1 MPDGNPRQRDDLF
14 SANVGNN
21 PGGFPIVDMGA
32 YELPV
37 PAPPG
42 GNEDC
47 NGNFVN
53 DLIDILNGTS
63 QDCNDNLVPDS
74 CDIAAGTSRDA
85 NGNGIPDECELAA
98 GSADITGPGGGPPDG
113 CVDSNDLT
121 KLLGEWCSVVGG
133 NPCGTCGP

>member
-1 MPDGNPRQRDDLF
+1 MPDGNPRQTDDLF

-32 YELPV
+32 YEFPV

-63 QDCNDNLVPDS
+63 QDCNNNLVPDS

-85 NGNGIPDECELAA
+85 DSNGIPDECEPATNA
-98 GSADITGPGGGPPDG
+98 ADITGPGGVPDG
-113 CVDSNDLT
+113 CVDAFDLGA
-121 KLLGEWCSVVGG
+121 LLAAWCSVAGG